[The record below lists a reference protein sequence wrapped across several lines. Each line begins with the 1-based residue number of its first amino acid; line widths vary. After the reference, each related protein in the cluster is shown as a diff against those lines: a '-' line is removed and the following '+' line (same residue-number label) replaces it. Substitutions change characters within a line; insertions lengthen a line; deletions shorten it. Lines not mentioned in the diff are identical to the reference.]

1 MNVTGGSDLSRLH
14 ALQKQ
19 AIATRNNLD
28 KAGGEMSTGL
38 KASPYEAANGN
49 LTRLFSLERSL
60 DRNAVFR
67 ETISLT
73 ELRLD
78 VMQQGL
84 GRMLEPAAKI
94 SLDLATALGKN
105 DIPSARQSAR
115 EARAAFADTVGVLN
129 GRVAGQALFAGTAT
143 DRTALA
149 PADAILAELDALAA
163 ATTTAAD
170 AVAAIDEYFR
180 KDPAPSGAFFT
191 SGYVGSTDDL
201 AAVEIGENS
210 RLDFSMRA
218 DKDEFVALLRAQA
231 KAAVVANGSFGGD
244 PFEQMALLNRAATAM
259 LDAKEGI
266 LSVRNLV
273 GVSQFAVES
282 ARAQRVSEQD
292 TLALARANIVA
303 VDPLEA
309 ASTFQTLQ
317 IQLESVYAVT
327 ARLAQL
333 SFTNYMR

>member
-1 MNVTGGSDLSRLH
+1 MNVTGGSDLARLH
-14 ALQKQ
+14 SLQKQ
-19 AIATRNNLD
+19 SIATRNNLD
-28 KAGGEMSTGL
+28 RVAGELTTGQ
-38 KASPYEAANGN
+38 KRSAYEATDGN

-84 GRMLEPAAKI
+84 GQMLEPAERI
-94 SLDLATALGKN
+94 SVDLTSAVGKN
-105 DIPSARQSAR
+105 DIPAARQSAR
-115 EARAAFADTVGVLN
+115 DARAAFQETVGVLN
-129 GRVAGQALFAGTAT
+129 GHVAGQALFAGTAT
-143 DRTALA
+143 DRAALA

-191 SGYVGSTDDL
+191 NGYIGSTDDL
-201 AAVEIGENS
+201 SAVEIGENA
-210 RLDFSMRA
+210 RLNFSMRA
-218 DKDEFVALLRAQA
+218 DKQEFVALLSAQA

-244 PFEQMALLNRAATAM
+244 TFEQMALLGNSAAAM

-266 LSVRNLV
+266 LAVRATV
-273 GVSQFAVES
+273 GVSQFAVEA

-292 TLALARANIVA
+292 TLSLARANIVA

-309 ASTFQTLQ
+309 ASNLQSLQ

-327 ARLAQL
+327 ARLGQL